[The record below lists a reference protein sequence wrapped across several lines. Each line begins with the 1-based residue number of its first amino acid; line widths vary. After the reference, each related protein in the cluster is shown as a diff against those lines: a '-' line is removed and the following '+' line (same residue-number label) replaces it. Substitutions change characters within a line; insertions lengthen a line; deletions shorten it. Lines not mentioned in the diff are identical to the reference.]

1 MILQQKLST
10 VQDSRLTLTAASF
23 PQQTIRV
30 PIDRSWPLE
39 EILVTVQVTAR
50 ATTSI
55 PASAFIFH
63 SLLNLCRRISLEV
76 TDDKGPRTVVNATG
90 PGLLQL
96 IANEGFNLDRSTL
109 SVMQAIGSGFFA
121 ATGKYEVTYR
131 IPFVHPMVTGKLR
144 PKMMLPIHL
153 HPQDPVLVLDFA
165 PATEIFSGIA
175 DPFTAANV
183 EVVLVRRDWPRE
195 LAIAVNKETDGRPL
209 DWFIKSD
216 IMESVFALGASLSNT
231 EQRFPLALPGQY
243 SGLLIHQ
250 LKGGTLGT
258 MEDLSGSTTV
268 GSETRWTLESGGT
281 AFRSWRM
288 KQLQKI
294 NDFSRVVGPAGVVN
308 SNIFVRATDGLQS
321 STTAVVAAVNM
332 FMPNANFGGSLAT
345 GQAIQ
350 SPSSVFHD
358 FISDGI
364 NDADELGSLLDC
376 NIPALNGLKMEIV
389 GNITTPAG
397 STQASSIGIV
407 GRRFYGDLRGYQLT
421 EKLKA
426 A

>member
-1 MILQQKLST
+1 MILGQKLSFI
-10 VQDSRLTLTAASF
+10 QDSRLTLTAASF

-50 ATTSI
+50 NTTSI
-55 PASAFIFH
+55 PASAFIFY

-96 IANEGFNLDRSTL
+96 VANEGFNLDRSTL
-109 SVMQAIGSGFFA
+109 NVIQQLNSGFVE
-121 ATGKYEVTYR
+121 ATGKYEITYR

-144 PKMMLPIHL
+144 PKMMLPVHL

-165 PATEIFSGIA
+165 PATEIFSGIS

-183 EVVLVRRDWPRE
+183 EVVLIRRDWPRE
-195 LAIAVNKETDGRPL
+195 LAKSVNDETGGQPIN
-209 DWFIKSD
+209 WFIKSD
-216 IMESVFALGASLSNT
+216 IMESIFTLAASLSNT

-258 MEDLSGSTTV
+258 LDDMSGSVAV

-281 AFRSWRM
+281 AFRAWRM
-288 KQLQKI
+288 KQLQKL
-294 NDFSRVVGPAGVVN
+294 NDYSRCAFPIVPN
-308 SNIFVRATDGLQS
+308 TNIFTRATDGVQ
-321 STTAVVAAVNM
+321 TTGTATITAKDI
-332 FMPNANFGGSLAT
+332 FMPGANIGGALAT
-345 GQAIQ
+345 GQGIQ
-350 SPSSVFHD
+350 TPHSVFHD

-376 NIPALNGLKMEIV
+376 NIPALNGLKMEVV
-389 GNITTPAG
+389 GNMTTPAG
-397 STQASSIGIV
+397 STQSSSLQMV
-407 GRRFYGDLRGYQLT
+407 GRRFYGDLRAYQLT